1 MQAEAAVAG
10 FHNIYTGNR
19 VTKGGQN
26 VAEMRCTQYLGCTY
40 VSLSLFHHRHEICKF
55 CKVVFPLNTGSA
67 IRKYFAAH
75 ECACG
80 GKLNNM
86 PIVKPPRRL
95 FATVDNMIV
104 WFDPKNKSGD
114 AFVKLTAYADLDL
127 DFTIFYPEDD
137 ALAPRI
143 QEVDDAPA
151 VADADAEKE
160 NRPPPQKKTKLF
172 PMFGGK

>member
-1 MQAEAAVAG
+1 MTTRSASSARWPFPWVMVRAFSNASLLMRPHVVGSSTTHPLSSHHAA
-10 FHNIYTGNR
+10 
-19 VTKGGQN
+19 
-26 VAEMRCTQYLGCTY
+26 
-40 VSLSLFHHRHEICKF
+40 SS
-55 CKVVFPLNTGSA
+55 
-67 IRKYFAAH
+67 
-75 ECACG
+75 
-80 GKLNNM
+80 
-86 PIVKPPRRL
+86 PPRRL
-95 FATVDNMIV
+95 FATVGNMIV
-104 WFDPKNKSGD
+104 WFDPKHKSD

-160 NRPPPQKKTKLF
+160 NQPPPQKKTKLF

>member
-1 MQAEAAVAG
+1 MWSEAQQHTHCQATTPPLRHHAA
-10 FHNIYTGNR
+10 
-19 VTKGGQN
+19 
-26 VAEMRCTQYLGCTY
+26 
-40 VSLSLFHHRHEICKF
+40 SS
-55 CKVVFPLNTGSA
+55 
-67 IRKYFAAH
+67 
-75 ECACG
+75 
-80 GKLNNM
+80 
-86 PIVKPPRRL
+86 PPRRL
-95 FATVDNMIV
+95 FATVGNMIV
-104 WFDPKNKSGD
+104 WFDPKHKSD

-160 NRPPPQKKTKLF
+160 NQPPPQKPPPQKKTKLF